1 MPEPLDKRIDSI
13 YRHSSQAPKLHS
25 FQLAIGDQLIDEAP
39 AATETL
45 CCISYREQAT
55 HLARR

>member
-1 MPEPLDKRIDSI
+1 MPEPLDKRIDSVDR
-13 YRHSSQAPKLHS
+13 YPSQAPELHS
-25 FQLAIGDQLIDEAP
+25 FQLAIGDQLIDKAP

-45 CCISYREQAT
+45 CCVSYREQAT

>member
-13 YRHSSQAPKLHS
+13 CRNSSQAPKLHS
-25 FQLAIGDQLIDEAP
+25 FQLAIGDQLINKAP

-45 CCISYREQAT
+45 RCISYREQAT